1 VRNTTGFLAATLVL
15 TAGLAASARAQE
27 DRPFEMSG
35 PALYKTYC
43 ASCHGVDAKGQG
55 PVAHALRYQPAD
67 LTQLAVRDR
76 GRFDRQKVHRIIDGR
91 DPVKGRGGPDMPL
104 WGDAFRR
111 AEEGYSDADAG
122 DRIERLVEYLET
134 LQPR

>member
-15 TAGLAASARAQE
+15 TAGLASSARAQE
-27 DRPFEMSG
+27 AARFEMTG
-35 PALYKTYC
+35 PALFKTYC
-43 ASCHGVDAKGQG
+43 ASCHGADAKGDG
-55 PVAHALRYQPAD
+55 PVAHLLAYRPAD
-67 LTQLAVRDR
+67 LTQLAARDR
-76 GRFDRQKVHRIIDGR
+76 SRFDRQKVHRIIDGR

-111 AEEGYSDADAG
+111 SQEGYSDAEVRA
-122 DRIERLVEYLET
+122 RIDQLVEYLET